1 MAIAEE
7 NEFYSKLCVA
17 RIFKGAVEKKREK
30 EINLTLNKL
39 RWDITEYKDK
49 VYTKSFLDY
58 AKTKIN
64 DVDIF
69 DKVDVLNNKENTLYP
84 QKVGSY
90 IESLFNIVNCV
101 RNTKYKDLFFR
112 IDLKLLNPDVVI
124 QPILPWNGIVEKFL
138 DHEKE
143 YEGFMEECLKDP
155 TIRYRLKR
163 VYGGVDAEL
172 NCVSSNEMYLHAELN
187 LLTSVMNHEEKRIF
201 IAVSKK
207 CCYLCELYIRY
218 VQEIKGYN
226 VAVSGSHKSLKKL
239 CSRWKLPDT
248 FKKEFMSYA
257 QLELDRIIEYEIK
270 LCTEPDSES
279 ECIEA
284 YLNSPFYH
292 NF

>member
-1 MAIAEE
+1 MR
-7 NEFYSKLCVA
+7 K
-17 RIFKGAVEKKREK
+17 
-30 EINLTLNKL
+30 
-39 RWDITEYKDK
+39 
-49 VYTKSFLDY
+49 
-58 AKTKIN
+58 
-64 DVDIF
+64 
-69 DKVDVLNNKENTLYP
+69 NTPYP
-84 QKVGSY
+84 QFVA
-90 IESLFNIVNCV
+90 NV
-101 RNTKYKDLFFR
+101 
-112 IDLKLLNPDVVI
+112 KLLNPDVVI
-124 QPILPWNGIVEKFL
+124 QPILPWNGIVKKFL

-155 TIRYRLKR
+155 TIGRRLKR
-163 VYGGVDAEL
+163 MYGGVDAEL

-207 CCYLCELYIRY
+207 CCYLFELYIRY

-226 VAVSGSHKSLKKL
+226 VAFSGSHKSLKKL

-248 FKKEFMSYA
+248 FKKEFTSYA

-270 LCTEPDSES
+270 WCTKPDSES

-292 NF
+292 NFKFKIR

>member
-30 EINLTLNKL
+30 EINL
-39 RWDITEYKDK
+39 WDITEYKDK